1 MTHLKEVWVLSH
13 FDYYKYEKG
22 KGYQPTEKATPEAR
36 EALEKLNEYNL
47 KKYGKYI
54 QNPESFGSLFY
65 CRNGRRKAGRRPKA
79 LADKIALGR
88 PAEVICRDSN
98 R

>member
-65 CRNGRRKAGRRPKA
+65 CRNGRRRNG
-79 LADKIALGR
+79 
-88 PAEVICRDSN
+88 
-98 R
+98 